1 MNINTLLVE
10 DLCKA
15 HIALTSKKELL
26 AYCAQC
32 IARHPAANGVDEAFL
47 LRELQKRERKS
58 STGFGHGVAIP
69 HARIDGMHNFVS
81 FILTSKE
88 GIAFNAVDNLPVK
101 IFLIL
106 VGPEK
111 SVQEHIKILA
121 LLSRTLCKEG
131 IKEQLIAY
139 EDTRSLSQRF
149 KKELV
154 THVTR
159 QENENNAPPVAEGD
173 AQMALLLINVY
184 EEDYLQQI
192 LESLLEY
199 DIDGATIIDSS
210 GMGQFLSATPLFGN
224 FIGCMHQNKYHSKTI
239 IAVANLRRVAPLF
252 DEIEN
257 NLGNK
262 EPHEAVSLLAMQI
275 HTMRGSMSV
284 V

>member
-10 DLCKA
+10 DLCQA
-15 HIALTSKKELL
+15 HITLTSKKELL
-26 AYCAQC
+26 THCAQC
-32 IARHPAANGVDEAFL
+32 IACHPAANGVSEVLL

-69 HARIDGMHNFVS
+69 HARIDGMHSFVF

-101 IFLIL
+101 LFLIL
-106 VGPEK
+106 VGPEE

-131 IKEQLIAY
+131 VKEQLIAY
-139 EDTRSLSQRF
+139 EDAHSLAQRF

-154 THVTR
+154 THVTK
-159 QENENNAPPVAEGD
+159 QTHKNNTPPIAKGGV
-173 AQMALLLINVY
+173 QMALLLINVY
-184 EEDYLQQI
+184 EEDYLQQV

-210 GMGQFLSATPLFGN
+210 GMGQFLSAAPLFGN

-239 IAVANLRRVAPLF
+239 IAVANLHRVEPLF